1 MIHFRIK
8 AALFVILF
16 LSCIAVLDYPFLARI
31 YNDRIS
37 GTVMEAYENR
47 IGSLDDTGRR
57 IQEAEAFN
65 ELLRDG
71 FCSMADPVS
80 FLSEAGSD
88 PASVC
93 RRLLCP
99 DDSGTAGY
107 IEIPSINLRLPL
119 YPDVSDESLEKGA
132 CILPG
137 SSLPVGGAGTHC
149 CISGH
154 SGLPERTMFTNLD
167 LIKKGDLI
175 RLHVLGLSLAY
186 EMVSSEVV
194 LPTEVDS
201 LAVLPEEDLLTLITC
216 TPYGINSHRLY
227 IHARRVKAEE
237 DTAPLSYGRTDEAP
251 VSWLKRNWWMIAT
264 AYLFILM
271 VVLTDLYLGK
281 HREEKSMD

>member
-80 FLSEAGSD
+80 FLSETGSD

-186 EMVSSEVV
+186 EMVSSHSDYLYALRHQFPPSLYSCPPCKGGRRYSPAFLRQNGRSACILAEEE
-194 LPTEVDS
+194 LVDDCDGIS
-201 LAVLPEEDLLTLITC
+201 FYSDGC
-216 TPYGINSHRLY
+216 PYGSLSWKAPGGE
-227 IHARRVKAEE
+227 IH
-237 DTAPLSYGRTDEAP
+237 G
-251 VSWLKRNWWMIAT
+251 MIP
-264 AYLFILM
+264 
-271 VVLTDLYLGK
+271 
-281 HREEKSMD
+281 

>member
-8 AALFVILF
+8 AALFVLLF
-16 LSCIAVLDYPFLARI
+16 LSCITVLDYPFLARI

-80 FLSEAGSD
+80 FLSETGSD

-99 DDSGTAGY
+99 DDSGTSGY
-107 IEIPSINLRLPL
+107 IEIPPINLRLPL

-281 HREEKSMD
+281 HREEKSMG